1 MKYAYYPGC
10 SAESTARDQ
19 YSSTKAVAK
28 ALGIDLV
35 EPEGWTC
42 CGSTPAHQVNHD
54 LAISLAAANLLKVG
68 DMGLDMVVSCAS
80 CYSRMKIANHE
91 ITRSLETRKRV
102 AEALGTD
109 YDGSVRV
116 RHFIEVLLDDLGLD
130 TVKRAFTHSLGGLKV
145 ASYYGCLLV
154 RPAAVTG
161 FDDPENPVSMDR
173 LVDAMGGESLNWPH
187 KVECC
192 GASLTLTRSDL
203 VVRLSDSIIGMAKDS
218 GADCIAVACPMCQI
232 NLDMRQGDILRETG
246 KRYGMPIMYIT
257 QLLGLCLGI
266 SNHDLGLG
274 KLIHSPKA
282 VVESVARI

>member
-19 YSSTKAVAK
+19 YASTVAVAG

-42 CGSTPAHQVNHD
+42 CGSTPAHQVSHD
-54 LAISLAAANLLKVG
+54 LAVSLAAANLLKVK

-91 ITRSLETRKRV
+91 ITNDPETRRRV
-102 AEALGTD
+102 AEALGRD
-109 YDGSVRV
+109 YDGTVKV
-116 RHFIEVLLDDLGLD
+116 RHFIEVILEDLGLD
-130 TVKRAFTHSLGGLKV
+130 ALRGALKHSLGGARV

-154 RPAAVTG
+154 RPAEVTG
-161 FDDPENPVSMDR
+161 FDDPENPVYMDR
-173 LVDAMGGESLNWPH
+173 IVEALGGESLDWPH

-203 VVRLSDSIIGMAKDS
+203 VERLSGGIIDMARES
-218 GADCIAVACPMCQI
+218 GADCVAVACPMCQI
-232 NLDMRQGDILRETG
+232 NLDMRQGG
-246 KRYGMPIMYIT
+246 AGAGSGNGMPVLYIT
-257 QLLGLCLGI
+257 QLMGLCLGV
-266 SNHDLGLG
+266 SHHNLGLG
-274 KLIHSPKA
+274 KLIHSSRVIA
-282 VVESVARI
+282 DAVART